1 MLFVNVSAL
10 SDVWEDGNLL
20 KVNSCNCA
28 GKLDEAKEGV
38 SMVSITTRMKK
49 SLKRET
55 NALQSIAENKHL

>member
-1 MLFVNVSAL
+1 VNVSAL

-38 SMVSITTRMKK
+38 RMVSITMRRKK

-55 NALQSIAENKHL
+55 NSLQSMVENKHL

>member
-1 MLFVNVSAL
+1 MNVSAL

-38 SMVSITTRMKK
+38 SMVSITMRRIKK

-55 NALQSIAENKHL
+55 NALQSIVENKHL